1 PGAPCTCP
9 TSSVPTWP
17 EAPARWCSVPTPAPG
32 SSTRAGTSTPPR
44 RRRPTA
50 KSARAGAMSTTGA
63 SRHAPPGL
71 SIASRRRRPADPRRK
86 PMTFYIDSADR
97 ELIEELWPT
106 GIFRGVTTNP
116 TILSRSGLGQDDLP
130 ALYTWLTD
138 LGVDTFYAQ
147 VLGTTADAMLT
158 SAATL
163 LGLGPVVV
171 KVPATAAGFQVA
183 RKLVADGVRVLLTAV
198 YHPVQ
203 AVAARD
209 LGIQG
214 VAPYVGRMTD
224 AGRDGLGAVA
234 LMQQAIGSEPT
245 RILAAS
251 LRS

>member
-1 PGAPCTCP
+1 
-9 TSSVPTWP
+9 
-17 EAPARWCSVPTPAPG
+17 
-32 SSTRAGTSTPPR
+32 
-44 RRRPTA
+44 
-50 KSARAGAMSTTGA
+50 
-63 SRHAPPGL
+63 
-71 SIASRRRRPADPRRK
+71 
-86 PMTFYIDSADR
+86 MTFYIDSADR

-147 VLGTTADAMLT
+147 VLGTTADTMLT
-158 SAATL
+158 SAARL
-163 LGLGPVVV
+163 LELGPVVV

-251 LRS
+251 LRSLDDVATLAAAGVPDFTLGASVARALVEDELTRRAVAEFEAAAAG

>member
-1 PGAPCTCP
+1 
-9 TSSVPTWP
+9 
-17 EAPARWCSVPTPAPG
+17 
-32 SSTRAGTSTPPR
+32 
-44 RRRPTA
+44 
-50 KSARAGAMSTTGA
+50 
-63 SRHAPPGL
+63 
-71 SIASRRRRPADPRRK
+71 
-86 PMTFYIDSADR
+86 MTFYIDSADR

-158 SAATL
+158 SAARL
-163 LGLGPVVV
+163 LELGPVVV

-251 LRS
+251 LRSLDDVATLAAAGVPDFTLGASVARALVEDELTRRAVAEFEAAAAG

>member
-1 PGAPCTCP
+1 
-9 TSSVPTWP
+9 
-17 EAPARWCSVPTPAPG
+17 
-32 SSTRAGTSTPPR
+32 
-44 RRRPTA
+44 
-50 KSARAGAMSTTGA
+50 
-63 SRHAPPGL
+63 
-71 SIASRRRRPADPRRK
+71 
-86 PMTFYIDSADR
+86 MTFYIDSADR

-158 SAATL
+158 SAARL
-163 LGLGPVVV
+163 LELGPVVV

-251 LRS
+251 LRSLDDVATLAAAGVPDFTLGASVARALVEDELTQRAVAEFEAAAAG

>member
-1 PGAPCTCP
+1 
-9 TSSVPTWP
+9 
-17 EAPARWCSVPTPAPG
+17 
-32 SSTRAGTSTPPR
+32 
-44 RRRPTA
+44 
-50 KSARAGAMSTTGA
+50 
-63 SRHAPPGL
+63 
-71 SIASRRRRPADPRRK
+71 
-86 PMTFYIDSADR
+86 MTFYIDSADR

-106 GIFRGVTTNP
+106 GIFGGVTTNP

-158 SAATL
+158 SAARL
-163 LGLGPVVV
+163 LELGPVVV

-251 LRS
+251 LRSLDDVATLAAAGVPDFTLGASVARALVEDELTQRAVAEFEAAAAG

>member
-1 PGAPCTCP
+1 
-9 TSSVPTWP
+9 
-17 EAPARWCSVPTPAPG
+17 
-32 SSTRAGTSTPPR
+32 
-44 RRRPTA
+44 
-50 KSARAGAMSTTGA
+50 
-63 SRHAPPGL
+63 
-71 SIASRRRRPADPRRK
+71 
-86 PMTFYIDSADR
+86 MTFYIDSADR

-158 SAATL
+158 SAARL
-163 LGLGPVVV
+163 LEFGPVVV

-251 LRS
+251 LRSLDDVATLAAAGVPDFTLGASVARALVEDELTRRAVAEFEAAAAG